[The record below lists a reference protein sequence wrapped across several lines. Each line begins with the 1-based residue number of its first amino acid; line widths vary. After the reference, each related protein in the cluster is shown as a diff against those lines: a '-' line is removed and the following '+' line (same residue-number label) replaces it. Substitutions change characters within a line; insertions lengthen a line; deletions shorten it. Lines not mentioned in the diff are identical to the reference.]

1 MMRHLS
7 ELTRSGRGLP
17 ESWDPGVGKSTS
29 AATAD
34 SPRAEVRQKQ
44 R

>member
-1 MMRHLS
+1 LHAPVVAQW
-7 ELTRSGRGLP
+7 P
-17 ESWDPGVGKSTS
+17 ESWDPGAGKSTS